1 MNLIDTADI
10 AGMMGVSREYVTD
23 KITKRADFPAPKLNR
38 SRRLRRWE
46 REDVER
52 WMLGEPQSL
61 EAMSSEEAR

>member
-1 MNLIDTADI
+1 
-10 AGMMGVSREYVTD
+10 VTD

-52 WMLGEPQSL
+52 WMLGEPQSR

>member
-10 AGMMGVSREYVTD
+10 AGMMGVTREYATD
-23 KITKRADFPAPKLNR
+23 KITKRSDFPAPKLNR